1 MRLLLRCV
9 IAACVC
15 LLAVTP
21 AWAQNSGG
29 FPGPEH
35 AQAKK
40 AYGLAERVVVHGDVV
55 HYQFDVQVG
64 PGPYDVIRIHRV
76 VKEVSPG
83 RPAKKMEGILLLPGL
98 PQQFEPIFLPEAA
111 PSVPAEQGSI
121 ALFLASHDI
130 DVWGM
135 DYGWSFIPYPTS
147 EFGFLRGWGI
157 DKDAAHTQVAL
168 SIARY
173 LRVISEQGNGPIH
186 LLGFSYGGFL
196 LYAAAGEDT
205 QRPGNLR
212 NVKGIIPVDGTS
224 FKAVP
229 GSAQQL
235 NSCNNAK
242 AALASLEAGVYHS
255 DSSSTVIGG
264 LAALSDPDGMSP
276 LSGTAS
282 GTFPAFPAYT
292 FTNFQAPLVT
302 FVRSKFL
309 GGAYTVSPPIVSPFF
324 TDGMRFVT
332 LVATMPAYA
341 PNQWTYDN
349 PASRCASDAFP
360 VAFDDHLGDIDVPI
374 FYIARAET
382 GFYTTTLTGS
392 KDVTKMTVNPTLDP
406 SLYGHADLFLA
417 NNAASAI
424 WQPILDWIRA
434 HR

>member
-1 MRLLLRCV
+1 
-9 IAACVC
+9 
-15 LLAVTP
+15 VTP
-21 AWAQNSGG
+21 ARAQNAGG
-29 FPGPEH
+29 LPGPEH

-40 AYGLAERVVVHGDVV
+40 AYEQAARVIVHGDVV

-83 RPAKKMEGILLLPGL
+83 RPAKKMEGVLLLPGL

-111 PSVPAEQGSI
+111 PSVPAEQGSV

-135 DYGWSFIPYPTS
+135 DYGWTFIPYPTS

-157 DKDAAHTQVAL
+157 DKDAAHTQIAL

-173 LRVISEQGNGPIH
+173 LRVNSEQGNGPIH

-205 QRPGNLR
+205 RRPGNLR
-212 NVKGIIPVDGTS
+212 NVKGIIPVDGS
-224 FKAVP
+224 AFKAIP
-229 GSAQQL
+229 GSTQQL

-255 DSSSTVIGG
+255 DSSSMRMSAE
-264 LAALSDPDGMSP
+264 AALNDPDGMSP

-292 FTNFQAPLVT
+292 FTNFQAPLVSYI
-302 FVRSKFL
+302 RSKFL
-309 GGAYTVSPPIVSPFF
+309 AGSYTVSPPTVSPFF
-324 TDGMRFVT
+324 TDDGRFIA
-332 LVATMPAYA
+332 LLATTPAYA
-341 PNQWTYDN
+341 PNQWNYDS

-360 VAFDDHLGDIDVPI
+360 VAFDDQLADVDVPI
-374 FYIARAET
+374 LYIARQDT
-382 GFYTTTLTGS
+382 GFYTTTLTKS
-392 KDVTKMTVNPTLDP
+392 QDVTKILVNPTLDP
-406 SLYGHADLFLA
+406 SLYGHADFFLA
-417 NNAASAI
+417 DNAASVI